1 MTNPIMGYPTATTA
15 FTLGG
20 GNYVAEYPRTNLQT
34 DDLAQVARTPDLQAT
49 STFFYGQTNILAVQ
63 VGVIGL
69 FGVNFTPSAHIRLR
83 YWSDA
88 AMATTPLLD
97 TGNVPVF
104 SGGRLSD
111 PHWFFW
117 NGTNY
122 NIRAF
127 RIDISD
133 PTNLAGYLDIGRL
146 EIAFAYETG
155 FGMAQGAQRGRLMRT
170 AFSQTPGGMK
180 FFSPYPSPR
189 VLKATFDANDPE
201 MADFYLE
208 ILRVYDLFVPFIVI
222 PEPDDSLRWNQSAML
237 ARLTQ
242 ASPMAS
248 YVDFFRS
255 QISLDFEQV
264 L

>member
-1 MTNPIMGYPTATTA
+1 MTNPVLGYPTATTA

-20 GNYVAEYPRTNLQT
+20 GNYVTEYPRSNLQT
-34 DDLAQVARTPDLQAT
+34 DDLAQVARTPDLQTT
-49 STFFYGQTNILAVQ
+49 STFFFGTSTLAIQ

-69 FGVNFTPSAHIRLR
+69 FGINLTSSAHIRLR

-97 TGNVPVF
+97 TGSVPVF
-104 SGGRLSD
+104 PGSRLSD

-117 NGTNY
+117 NGINY
-122 NIRAF
+122 PIRAF
-127 RIDISD
+127 RIDLAD
-133 PTNLAGYLDIGRL
+133 ATNLAGYLDIGRL

-170 AFSQTPGGMK
+170 AFTQTPSGMK

-201 MADFYLE
+201 MSDFYLE
-208 ILRVYDLFVPFIVI
+208 ILRLYDLYVPFIVI
-222 PEPDDSLRWNQSAML
+222 PEPDDPLRWNQSAML
-237 ARLTQ
+237 VRLTQ
-242 ASPMAS
+242 QSPMAT
-248 YVDFFRS
+248 YIDFFRS
-255 QISLDFEQV
+255 QMSLDFEQV

>member
-1 MTNPIMGYPTATTA
+1 MTNPIFGYPTATNA

-20 GNYVAEYPRTNLQT
+20 GNYVAEYPRSNLQT

-49 STFFYGQTNILAVQ
+49 STYFFGTSTIAVQ

-69 FGVNFTPSAHIRLR
+69 FGINLTPSAHIRLR

-104 SGGRLSD
+104 PGARLSD

-127 RIDISD
+127 RIDLSD
-133 PTNLAGYLDIGRL
+133 ATNLAGYLDVGRL
-146 EIAFAYETG
+146 EIAFAYEAG
-155 FGMAQGAQRGRLMRT
+155 FGMAQGAQRGRTLRT
-170 AFSQTPGGMK
+170 GFSQTPSGMK

-189 VLKATFDANDPE
+189 VLKATFDASDAE
-201 MADFYLE
+201 ASDFYLE
-208 ILRVYDLFVPFIVI
+208 ILRVYDLYVPFIVI
-222 PEPDDSLRWNQSAML
+222 PEPDDTLRWNQSAML
-237 ARLTQ
+237 ARFTTQ
-242 ASPMAS
+242 GPLANW
-248 YVDFFRS
+248 VDFTRS
-255 QISLDFEQV
+255 QISLEFEQV